1 MHIYHR
7 EMNYDS
13 GEKRSRVHFPQGPKA
28 NRLAL
33 LHRSS
38 LAQFSQTVENVDG
51 EGRIESPKCPFS

>member
-1 MHIYHR
+1 
-7 EMNYDS
+7 MNYDS